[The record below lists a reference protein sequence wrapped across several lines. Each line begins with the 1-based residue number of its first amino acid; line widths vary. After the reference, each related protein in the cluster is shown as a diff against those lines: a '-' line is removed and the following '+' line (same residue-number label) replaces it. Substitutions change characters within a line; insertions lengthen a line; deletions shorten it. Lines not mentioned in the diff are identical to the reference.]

1 MSLRINYNLASLMAH
16 HNLRSVD
23 RLMIQSTERLSSGE
37 RIHRASDD
45 PAAMVLS
52 QKMRHH
58 LAGLRQATNN
68 SEEGVTMVQ
77 TAEGAMDTISQMLIR
92 MRTLAVQAANTAV
105 HDTNSLQALQNELN
119 AAIEN
124 ITRTAN
130 HTQFGKLKLLQG
142 DLSTNTLSTTAQ
154 TVLSQV
160 GHDMTHLP
168 GGIQDNSTI
177 TTAVAAPLTLSRSR
191 IDVTLTGLVSPLPGT
206 TALQGLSQNGIA
218 LDDVANKTIA
228 INGPLGSRTITL
240 SASSTIN
247 DAVGLI
253 NAFTA
258 QTGVRATYDA
268 NTGVLSAE
276 SSGFGNGTFSLDA
289 TDMTTLLN
297 GNGLFDSDTTTVA
310 NAFLTPATNQ
320 TVQLNYVDAG
330 GTARTMTLTQDPSA
344 DSDGLTFTNLAGGP
358 ELIAPFTAFEPG
370 AFRVTFHDNSATTF
384 GSNVSIAAGNYDAT
398 RVSTVFIQTGAEAL
412 QTTRLD
418 IPDMRA
424 AALGHSAN
432 FAAQNYADLEDL
444 FTNDA
449 FLNNQATLAIDLID
463 AAITEVTE
471 ARGRAGA
478 IQANALE
485 AGMANLRISVENISN
500 ADSRLRDT
508 DFAAESAAYA
518 RHQIIYQAATAMLAQ
533 ANQIPQTILQMLQNR

>member
-16 HNLRSVD
+16 HNLRNVD
-23 RLMIQSTERLSSGE
+23 RMLIQSTERLSSGE
-37 RIHRASDD
+37 RINSAGDD

-68 SEEGVTMVQ
+68 SEEGITMVQ
-77 TAEGAMDTISQMLIR
+77 TAEGAMDTISQNLIR
-92 MRTLAVQAANTAV
+92 MRTLAVQAANTGI

-119 AAIEN
+119 TTIES
-124 ITRTAN
+124 ITRTAS
-130 HTQFGKLKLLQG
+130 HTQFGKIKLLQG
-142 DLSTNTLSTTAQ
+142 DLSANKLSTTAQ
-154 TVLSQV
+154 TVLSTMA
-160 GHDMTHLP
+160 HDMTKLP

-177 TTAVAAPLTLSRSR
+177 TTTVAAPLTLSRSR

-206 TALQGLSQNGIA
+206 TTLQGLTQNGTV
-218 LDDVANKTIA
+218 LDDLANKTIA

-240 SASSTIN
+240 SSATTIN
-247 DAVGLI
+247 DAVGQI

-258 QTGVRATYDA
+258 QTGVRASYDA

-276 SSGFGNGTFSLDA
+276 STGFGNGTFSLNA
-289 TDMTTLLN
+289 TDMTTALT

-310 NAFLTPATNQ
+310 NTFLTPATNQ
-320 TVQLNYVDAG
+320 TVQLTYIDAG
-330 GTARTMTLTQDPSA
+330 GASRTMTLTQDPSA
-344 DSDGLTFTNLAGGP
+344 STDGLTFVNNSGGP
-358 ELIAPFTAFEPG
+358 EVAAPFTAYEPG
-370 AFRVTFHDNSATTF
+370 AFRVSFIDSSNDNF
-384 GSNVSIAAGNYDAT
+384 GSTATVAAGSYTAT
-398 RVSTVFIQTGAEAL
+398 RTSTVFIQTGAEAL
-412 QTTRLD
+412 QTTVLD
-418 IPDMRA
+418 IPDMRSG
-424 AALGHSAN
+424 ALGHTAN

-444 FTNDA
+444 MTNDA
-449 FLNNQATLAIDLID
+449 FLNNQATLAIQLID

-485 AGMANLRISVENISN
+485 AGMANLRVSVENISA